1 MIFKHIGMALRQLA
15 RNKLSFS
22 IAILGLAI
30 SLAAVGHLVSY
41 TRFYLD
47 YDKKVE
53 NHEEWYRLRY
63 SEVHPELG
71 EHASASFYIPPA
83 RMLLRDIPEVKDH
96 IVYWPSVIALNLRCD
111 DKPFQMEEKVYVSA
125 DFPKHYKME
134 IIYGNPDSLLAD
146 RNGILIS
153 ESFSKKFFGD
163 VNPVGKKVY
172 VGETPRYFISGVF
185 AELEP
190 NLHLR
195 HDHYSLWFQDE
206 EDNVT
211 SEEDWYLRGH
221 VRVHIPDK
229 EDLKIVQGKLNEALE
244 RHRSIIGQKGQLQ
257 VYLDPISK
265 IHFMTGL
272 KDDTQTMS
280 ITGVYMILLLSIM
293 MLLSAL
299 ANFLIIIGISWKKR
313 ADEFYFRRAV
323 GAGRNELWYQL
334 FCEYSSYFALSL
346 IIGVALHMAS
356 LGLFSALIQ
365 VDVSSYGLLTLPFVS
380 STLLALFTLA
390 IVSALI
396 MSFRY
401 SGVLLEKNARHS
413 IHTNRGTTLLLFGQM
428 IISFAFITLALSMAL
443 HYSFIRNMDW
453 GWDNKNTIQYK
464 YLTIND
470 EGRQNY
476 YDSRLLRKR
485 IREIP
490 GVTKE
495 SVSNFSLVSQS
506 LDDQNGLHEVQ
517 IYLADGNFENPV
529 SSYLSSTMPD
539 FFETRE
545 IKVLS
550 GSIPEEAS
558 ASQVVVNQSFAKKYL
573 ANPLGSR
580 LRMAGDED
588 ETNWYEVVAVVEDS
602 RFFSTYNEM
611 IPLITILKP
620 YVIKYYQI
628 SWQEGRKQEVLP
640 ALSAL
645 FADAAGSGVFGYS
658 ASEIELAQAEFYAQ
672 DKAQKDI
679 SLFSAIFVVLIAVMG
694 IYAVSSASIHAQM
707 KDISIRKVCGAELID
722 LIRFYTKKYCY
733 LYIGSAL
740 VGMYLANNLN
750 RLYASKHALL
760 SAARLWAYPMAAIVM
775 ALVVFIPLCLS
786 IVKAFKA
793 DANQYL
799 QAD

>member
-1 MIFKHIGMALRQLA
+1 
-15 RNKLSFS
+15 
-22 IAILGLAI
+22 
-30 SLAAVGHLVSY
+30 
-41 TRFYLD
+41 
-47 YDKKVE
+47 
-53 NHEEWYRLRY
+53 
-63 SEVHPELG
+63 
-71 EHASASFYIPPA
+71 
-83 RMLLRDIPEVKDH
+83 
-96 IVYWPSVIALNLRCD
+96 
-111 DKPFQMEEKVYVSA
+111 
-125 DFPKHYKME
+125 
-134 IIYGNPDSLLAD
+134 
-146 RNGILIS
+146 
-153 ESFSKKFFGD
+153 
-163 VNPVGKKVY
+163 
-172 VGETPRYFISGVF
+172 
-185 AELEP
+185 
-190 NLHLR
+190 
-195 HDHYSLWFQDE
+195 
-206 EDNVT
+206 
-211 SEEDWYLRGH
+211 
-221 VRVHIPDK
+221 
-229 EDLKIVQGKLNEALE
+229 
-244 RHRSIIGQKGQLQ
+244 
-257 VYLDPISK
+257 
-265 IHFMTGL
+265 
-272 KDDTQTMS
+272 
-280 ITGVYMILLLSIM
+280 
-293 MLLSAL
+293 
-299 ANFLIIIGISWKKR
+299 
-313 ADEFYFRRAV
+313 
-323 GAGRNELWYQL
+323 
-334 FCEYSSYFALSL
+334 
-346 IIGVALHMAS
+346 
-356 LGLFSALIQ
+356 
-365 VDVSSYGLLTLPFVS
+365 
-380 STLLALFTLA
+380 
-390 IVSALI
+390 
-396 MSFRY
+396 
-401 SGVLLEKNARHS
+401 
-413 IHTNRGTTLLLFGQM
+413 
-428 IISFAFITLALSMAL
+428 
-443 HYSFIRNMDW
+443 MDW

-517 IYLADGNFENPV
+517 IYLADGNMESPV

-545 IKVLS
+545 IKLLS

-722 LIRFYTKKYCY
+722 LIRLYAKKYCY

-750 RLYASKHALL
+750 RIYASKHVLR
-760 SAARLWAYPMAAIVM
+760 SAARLWAYPVAAIVM
-775 ALVVFIPLCLS
+775 ALIVFIPLCLN
-786 IVKAFKA
+786 IIKAFKA